1 MVEYTNS
8 MIRSIIEEHIHSEKD
23 RRILCH
29 RLIDGWTY
37 REIAEAVDLDESTC
51 RRKVYKLQN
60 RIFKHFP

>member
-23 RRILCH
+23 RTILCR

-37 REIAEAVDLDESTC
+37 REIAELVEMDESTC